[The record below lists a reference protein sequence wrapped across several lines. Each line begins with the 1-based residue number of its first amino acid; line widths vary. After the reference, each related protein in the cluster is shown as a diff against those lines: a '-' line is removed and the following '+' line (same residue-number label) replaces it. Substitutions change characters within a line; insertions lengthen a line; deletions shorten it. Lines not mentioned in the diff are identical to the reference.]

1 MIKVIFSDMDGT
13 LLDENSQLP
22 KEFDQVIAELK
33 KRGVIF
39 APASGRQYFALLK
52 QMGKYKDDFM
62 FLAENGAFSM
72 YRDQEICSS
81 PMPMEIIRR
90 VIKRAE
96 ELEGV
101 HLVLCG
107 KKNAYVKA
115 DWQPYIGEA
124 DKYFTHSVFVED
136 YESIDDEFIKIALCD
151 APRADAEHFILPFVQ
166 DFSPELQVCLS
177 GHMWVD
183 LLNPGINKGWA
194 IRQVQKKFGVG
205 PEECAA
211 FGDYM
216 NDYEMMQAVYYS
228 YAMANAH
235 PGLSEVARFTCK
247 SNKEHGVMEQIKE
260 FIRLGLI

>member
-1 MIKVIFSDMDGT
+1 MIRIIFSDMDGT

-22 KEFDQVIAELK
+22 EEFDQVMAELK
-33 KRGVIF
+33 NRGVIF
-39 APASGRQYFALLK
+39 APASGRQYFALLH
-52 QMGKYKDDFM
+52 QLGKYKNDFM
-62 FLAENGAFSM
+62 FLAENGSFSV
-72 YRDQEICSS
+72 YKGEEICSS
-81 PMPMEIIRR
+81 PMSKDVIAR

-107 KKNAYVKA
+107 KKNAYVKD
-115 DWQPYIGEA
+115 DWRPFIGEA
-124 DKYFTHSVFVED
+124 DKYFTRSVFVDD
-136 YESIDDEFIKIALCD
+136 YESIDDEIIKIALCD

-183 LLNPGINKGWA
+183 LLNPGANKGWA
-194 IRQVQKKFGVG
+194 IQQVQKKFGFR
-205 PEECAA
+205 PDECAA

-235 PGLSEVARFTCK
+235 PGLAEAARFRCK
-247 SNKEHGVMEQIKE
+247 SNQEHGVMEQIRE
-260 FIRLGLI
+260 FIRQGLI